1 MEEVSK
7 KEKGLMD
14 TDNSEVTVGRGSFGG
29 YRIMEK
35 HNEKVLH
42 REKSG
47 VSALV

>member
-1 MEEVSK
+1 MSK

-14 TDNSEVTVGRGSFGG
+14 TDNSEVTVGRGSLGG

-42 REKSG
+42 REETV